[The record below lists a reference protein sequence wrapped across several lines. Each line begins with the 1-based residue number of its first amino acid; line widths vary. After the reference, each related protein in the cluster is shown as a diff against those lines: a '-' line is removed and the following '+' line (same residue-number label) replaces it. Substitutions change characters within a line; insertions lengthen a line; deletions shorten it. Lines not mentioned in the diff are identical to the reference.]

1 MLYTWML
8 LDEVV
13 YPRLVLSCITCV
25 SIFYCLA
32 EGQMNGVRGLSVE
45 PAGRLQCTERP
56 VHGETRRTREHM
68 KSSFAQESR

>member
-1 MLYTWML
+1 VLVL

-13 YPRLVLSCITCV
+13 YPHLVLACITRV

-45 PAGRLQCTERP
+45 PAGRDRCSNAPSDPCKAKRAER
-56 VHGETRRTREHM
+56 
-68 KSSFAQESR
+68 EST